1 MKSESI
7 TSGPSSSGAKEPKQP
22 LSELWKNICP
32 KEKHINISLIIKSI
46 LLVVV
51 LLLIVVVLIIMV
63 VVLPLIVVVLL
74 IIHSSRTTI
83 KYPIILISDYFRV
96 TLDHSNI

>member
-32 KEKHINISLIIKSI
+32 KEKHINISLIIKSSTT
-46 LLVVV
+46 
-51 LLLIVVVLIIMV
+51 
-63 VVLPLIVVVLL
+63 
-74 IIHSSRTTI
+74 SSGTTTN
-83 KYPIILISDYFRV
+83 SSS
-96 TLDHSNI
+96 TNNNGSSTTTNSSSTTNNT